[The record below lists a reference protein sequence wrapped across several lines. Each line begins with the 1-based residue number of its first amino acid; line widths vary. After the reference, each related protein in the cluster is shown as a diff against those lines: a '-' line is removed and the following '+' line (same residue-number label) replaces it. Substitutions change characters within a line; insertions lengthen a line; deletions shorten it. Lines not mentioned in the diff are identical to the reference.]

1 LRLSREKIV
10 HLSHIMADFL
20 ENEPKT
26 KLIAPKNEI
35 RLMIVELITKEM
47 KKDAAADLEA
57 REKIRT
63 MKDDIP
69 EGSPEWDVL
78 YYKLYQ
84 EALDHARKVR

>member
-1 LRLSREKIV
+1 
-10 HLSHIMADFL
+10 MADFL
-20 ENEPKT
+20 EKDPKT
-26 KLIAPKNEI
+26 KLLAPKNEI
-35 RLMIVELITKEM
+35 RLMIVEHITREM

-63 MKDDIP
+63 MKEDIP

-84 EALDHARKVR
+84 EALDRSRRAR

>member
-1 LRLSREKIV
+1 MRLSREKIV
-10 HLSHIMADFL
+10 HLSHIMTDFL
-20 ENEPKT
+20 EKEPRT
-26 KLIAPKNEI
+26 KLLAPKNEI

-47 KKDAAADLEA
+47 KKDATADLEA

-78 YYKLYQ
+78 YYKMYQ
-84 EALDHARKVR
+84 EALDRARRAR